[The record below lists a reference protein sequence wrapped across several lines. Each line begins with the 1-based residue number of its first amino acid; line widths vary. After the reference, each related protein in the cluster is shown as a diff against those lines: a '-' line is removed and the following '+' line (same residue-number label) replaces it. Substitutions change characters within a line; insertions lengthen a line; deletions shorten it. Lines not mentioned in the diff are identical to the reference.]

1 MNHLRHTLLLL
12 LPLIVSGAVSAQ
24 NDKQVLGDAVLTP
37 LEIAEGAT
45 ATYLIRF
52 QNTGN
57 DTAVNLIIRD
67 TLDPRLDFNTV
78 EMVTASHE
86 YQIVRDENSNIIRW
100 FFDDIY
106 LPDFTTSGAHSM
118 GFVMFTVR
126 PKPFLAPGQVILN
139 RACITFDQTP
149 TICTNEASLWI
160 DDDSSIDDPRLH
172 NHAYQIIPNPNFG
185 HFEVRSQEESQQPEE
200 TDKAMCWITDLQGK
214 TVWESRADNTAA
226 VSSLVSLEKPTP
238 GVYLLWIKTESLLQ
252 VEQFAVI
259 R

>member
-1 MNHLRHTLLLL
+1 MLPIFVPTSSCATSEIQEIGQLANATSCFQVLNLEKAKIISLPSASIKSSVPTFSVLRGMNHLRHTLLLL
-12 LPLIVSGAVSAQ
+12 LPLIVQGAIFAQ

-67 TLDPRLDFNTV
+67 TLDPRLDFNTF
-78 EMVTASHE
+78 EMVTASHA

-106 LPDFTTSGAHSM
+106 LPDFTSGGAQSI

-139 RACITFDQTP
+139 RACMTFDQTQP
-149 TICTNEASLWI
+149 ICTNEASLWI
-160 DDDSSIDDPRLH
+160 DDDSSTDDPRLH
-172 NHAYQIIPNPNFG
+172 DRAYQVVPNPNYG
-185 HFEVRSQEESQQPEE
+185 HFEVRSQ
-200 TDKAMCWITDLQGK
+200 
-214 TVWESRADNTAA
+214 
-226 VSSLVSLEKPTP
+226 
-238 GVYLLWIKTESLLQ
+238 
-252 VEQFAVI
+252 VE
-259 R
+259 

>member
-1 MNHLRHTLLLL
+1 MKHLRHTLLLL
-12 LPLIVSGAVSAQ
+12 LTMIVSGAILAQ

-37 LEIAEGAT
+37 MEIAEGAT

-57 DTAVNLIIRD
+57 DTATSLIIRD
-67 TLDPRLDFNTV
+67 TLDPRLDFNTF
-78 EMVTASHE
+78 EMVTSSHA
-86 YQIVRDENSNIIRW
+86 YQIVRDESSNIIRW

-106 LPDFTTSGAHSM
+106 LPNSNSNAEQSI

-139 RACITFDQTP
+139 RACITFDQSQP
-149 TICTNEASLWI
+149 ICTNDAALWI
-160 DDDSSIDDPRLH
+160 DDDSNVDDPRLLYH
-172 NHAYQIIPNPNFG
+172 QYQVVPNPNYG
-185 HFEVRSQEESQQPEE
+185 HFEVRAQLQTQQPFENDD
-200 TDKAMCWITDLQGK
+200 TMCWITDLQGK
-214 TVWESRADNTAA
+214 TVWEGRADNTAA
-226 VSSLVSLEKPTP
+226 VSNLVSLEKPTP
-238 GVYLLWIKTESLLQ
+238 GVYLLWIKTASLLQ

>member
-1 MNHLRHTLLLL
+1 MNDLRHTLLLL
-12 LPLIVSGAVSAQ
+12 FWLFVSGPVFAQ

-67 TLDPRLDFNTV
+67 TLDPRLDFNTF
-78 EMVTASHE
+78 EMVASSHE

-106 LPDFTTSGAHSM
+106 LPDFTTGGAQSI

-139 RACITFDQTP
+139 RACMTFDQSQP
-149 TICTNEASLWI
+149 ICTNDAALWI
-160 DDDSSIDDPRLH
+160 DDDSSIDDPRL
-172 NHAYQIIPNPNFG
+172 NDRNFQVVPNPNYG
-185 HFEVRSQEESQQPEE
+185 HFEVRSQLPTQQPVE

-214 TVWESRADNTAA
+214 TVWEGHADNSAA
-226 VSSLVSLEKPTP
+226 VSNLVSLEKPTP